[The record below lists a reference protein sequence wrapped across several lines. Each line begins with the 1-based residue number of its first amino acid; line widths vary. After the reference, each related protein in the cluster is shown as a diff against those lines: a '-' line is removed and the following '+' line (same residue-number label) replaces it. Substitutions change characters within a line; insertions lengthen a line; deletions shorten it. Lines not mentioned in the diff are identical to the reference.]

1 MSEVK
6 SPGPASQTTFGCPH
20 IKSLLGSARKPALEG
35 YTKIITT
42 IKEGGVATRI
52 HKNGN
57 GTSATAT
64 VTYLCLQC
72 PNVSSSR
79 EQHSKKHLFSVE
91 SMHGYVYCHDCRDLV
106 YDPTF
111 EAVRTEEMSPKKRK
125 HSSIDA
131 GSVEKESKR
140 LLATN
145 STPSQCA
152 ATGLRGFYN
161 MGQTCFMSVIMQSII
176 HNPIIRIFF
185 LTEGHKSSDCD
196 REICIACTVDDIFT
210 DFFGQEKHEGYGAVH
225 LLQACWKNG
234 GSLAGY
240 DQHDAHEFLGFILN
254 GLHAAITNTE
264 ETGEDAGKDCGCI
277 IHSTFGGLM
286 SSTVTCTKCENTTST
301 LDPFMDLSLDIK
313 NTAFAVKKKKQPL
326 TNSIST
332 EKVPL
337 PMDLTECLDRFTAPE
352 TLSADSYRCHK
363 CESSQEAKKRLT
375 LSRLPPVLPIHLKRF
390 SHSQKSSQSSKV
402 ETRVR
407 FPFVLD
413 LEPYASKSSS
423 ENPVSSDAEPFSMEG
438 EGENADSASQVGLDH
453 TEPKYTL
460 SSVIVHKGKIDNG
473 HYINYSR
480 QGNEWFR
487 FDDSMVVLVEEKEV
501 LAAEAYMLIYIVS
514 SIGAG

>member
-1 MSEVK
+1 M
-6 SPGPASQTTFGCPH
+6 
-20 IKSLLGSARKPALEG
+20 
-35 YTKIITT
+35 Y
-42 IKEGGVATRI
+42 
-52 HKNGN
+52 
-57 GTSATAT
+57 
-64 VTYLCLQC
+64 
-72 PNVSSSR
+72 
-79 EQHSKKHLFSVE
+79 
-91 SMHGYVYCHDCRDLV
+91 GYVYCHDCRDLV

-111 EAVRTEEMSPKKRK
+111 EAIRTDTLSSKKRK
-125 HSSIDA
+125 HSSVDA
-131 GSVEKESKR
+131 GNGEKESKR
-140 LLATN
+140 LLANN

-185 LTEGHKSSDCD
+185 LTEGHKSSDCE

-240 DQHDAHEFLGFILN
+240 DQHDAHEFLGFVLN
-254 GLHAAITNTE
+254 GLHATITNTE
-264 ETGEDAGKDCGCI
+264 ETGDEVGKECDCI
-277 IHSTFGGLM
+277 IHTSFGGLM
-286 SSTVTCTKCENTTST
+286 KSTVTCSKCQNTTST

-313 NTAFAVKKKKQPL
+313 NAGFAIKKKKQPL
-326 TNSIST
+326 TNSITT
-332 EKVPL
+332 EKVAL
-337 PMDLTECLDRFTAPE
+337 PMNLTECLDRFTEAE
-352 TLSADSYRCHK
+352 TLSADSYNCRK
-363 CESSQEAKKRLT
+363 CASSQEAKKRLT

-413 LEPYASKSSS
+413 LEPYASKPSADKSGATN
-423 ENPVSSDAEPFSMEG
+423 ENGDGEAET
-438 EGENADSASQVGLDH
+438 ASATVQDEPEA

-487 FDDSMVVLVEEKEV
+487 FDDSMVVLVDEKEV
-501 LAAEAYMLIYIVS
+501 LGAEAYMLIYVVS
-514 SIGAG
+514 SIGAQW